1 MYKIIP
7 ILAYSNVD
15 YVLMNKNR
23 EVDTFLTAQH
33 HPLTPE
39 IELVRE
45 IILQASPKITET
57 IKWKTPTFMYKGNMA
72 SFFMNAKK
80 HVSLMFHR
88 GAAIPGD
95 HPLLEGEG
103 DTSRTAKFQGL
114 DDVEARASELQAVIR
129 AWIALREG

>member
-1 MYKIIP
+1 MNTNP
-7 ILAYSNVD
+7 DVDAWFEAYDNPQKAGVQ
-15 YVLMNKNR
+15 R
-23 EVDTFLTAQH
+23 
-33 HPLTPE
+33 
-39 IELVRE
+39 VRE
-45 IILQASPKITET
+45 LILGTDPRITEA
-57 IKWKTPTFMYKGNMA
+57 IKWKAPTFMFEGNIA
-72 SFFMNAKK
+72 SFYPKAKK